1 MRQQAAILIQC
12 VRRVIRWG
20 SGSGVLDAVE
30 LPGVYLGETVYHN
43 PDNMSFAHNYC
54 RLMPRAWN
62 LLQQPRWTNHLSP
75 NTATNG
81 ILNADT
87 FRLRLNS
94 TATHSFMSTIPSHS
108 SPARSQYNS
117 EQLAMVARSPSRA
130 VAVYCAASLGK
141 QKAFQAAALSLGYAL
156 SIEDRPLIYGGGNS
170 GLMGVVSGA
179 VSKSEGKVTGIIPY
193 AIFAAGG
200 EKDKGNGRA
209 TAHTV
214 SEVLDDTQRQEI
226 ETIVVNSMHE
236 RKVEMAK
243 RVGAFVGLPGGFGT
257 FEEILEVITWNQ
269 LNIHNK
275 PVVLLNVLSYYNPLR
290 ELIKN
295 GIQEGFIN
303 PRNEHLVIFV
313 DGPADHKEHEAFDWG
328 KAALE
333 AIDSWQY
340 DKSQIL
346 PFHWNKDEDTSDLT
360 NVKAEMNG
368 TPPMLHALRATNG
381 WLKRVWHVRVRS
393 RV

>member
-1 MRQQAAILIQC
+1 
-12 VRRVIRWG
+12 
-20 SGSGVLDAVE
+20 
-30 LPGVYLGETVYHN
+30 
-43 PDNMSFAHNYC
+43 MS
-54 RLMPRAWN
+54 
-62 LLQQPRWTNHLSP
+62 S
-75 NTATNG
+75 
-81 ILNADT
+81 I
-87 FRLRLNS
+87 S
-94 TATHSFMSTIPSHS
+94 SHP

-117 EQLAMVARSPSRA
+117 VQLTGMVARSPSRA

-156 SIEDRPLIYGGGNS
+156 SVENRPLVYGGGNT
-170 GLMGVVSGA
+170 GIMGVVSGA
-179 VSKSEGKVTGIIPY
+179 VSKAKGKVTGIIPY

-214 SEVLDDTQRQEI
+214 SEVLDDTQREEI

-236 RKVEMAK
+236 RKVEMAR

-295 GIQEGFIN
+295 GIREGFIN

-313 DGPADHKEHEAFDWG
+313 DGPADHNEHETFDWG

-368 TPPMLHALRATNG
+368 TPPMLHALKATNG

>member
-1 MRQQAAILIQC
+1 
-12 VRRVIRWG
+12 
-20 SGSGVLDAVE
+20 
-30 LPGVYLGETVYHN
+30 
-43 PDNMSFAHNYC
+43 
-54 RLMPRAWN
+54 
-62 LLQQPRWTNHLSP
+62 
-75 NTATNG
+75 
-81 ILNADT
+81 
-87 FRLRLNS
+87 
-94 TATHSFMSTIPSHS
+94 
-108 SPARSQYNS
+108 
-117 EQLAMVARSPSRA
+117 MVARSPSRA

-156 SIEDRPLIYGGGNS
+156 SVENRPLVYGGGNT
-170 GLMGVVSGA
+170 GIMGVVSGA
-179 VSKSEGKVTGIIPY
+179 VSKAKGKVTGIIPY

-209 TAHTV
+209 TVHTV
-214 SEVLDDTQRQEI
+214 SEVLDDTQREEI

-236 RKVEMAK
+236 RKVEMAR

-257 FEEILEVITWNQ
+257 FEEMLEVITWNQ

-275 PVVLLNVLSYYNPLR
+275 REAFPFAGLVSALTSAAFPLLVVYEIAVVLLNVLSYYNPLR

-295 GIQEGFIN
+295 GIREGFIN

-313 DGPADHKEHEAFDWG
+313 DGPADHSEHETFDWG

-346 PFHWNKDEDTSDLT
+346 PFHWNKDEDSSDLT
-360 NVKAEMNG
+360 HVKAEMNG
-368 TPPMLHALRATNG
+368 TPPMLHALKATNG
-381 WLKRVWHVRVRS
+381 WLKKVWHVRVRS